1 VEHLSKEGHL
11 FITLQFP
18 IIQEVLFIFA
28 GPPNEVERLS
38 KEGQRGGHAEDGH
51 AESAG
56 WSQDRPRAARKGL
69 GRHEGDQDKV
79 GVTYHNLT

>member
-1 VEHLSKEGHL
+1 MKWNLSLNCNLAVSHNIRSL
-11 FITLQFP
+11 NL
-18 IIQEVLFIFA
+18 IIL

-51 AESAG
+51 AQSAG
-56 WSQDRPRAARKGL
+56 RSQDRPRPARKGL

-79 GVTYHNLT
+79 CYIS